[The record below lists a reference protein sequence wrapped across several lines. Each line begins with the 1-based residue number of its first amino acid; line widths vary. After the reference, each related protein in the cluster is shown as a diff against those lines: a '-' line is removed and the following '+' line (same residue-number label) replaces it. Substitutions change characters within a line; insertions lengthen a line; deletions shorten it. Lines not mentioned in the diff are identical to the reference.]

1 MRVNHNIPALNA
13 WRQGTII
20 QRQMSKT
27 LERLSSGL
35 RINRAADDAAGL
47 AISEKMRAQIRG
59 LDQATRNAQDG
70 ISLIQTAEGALNE
83 THSILQRMRELS
95 VQAANDTYT
104 SSDRQEI
111 QKEIDQLTSEIDRIA
126 ATTEFNQKKL
136 LDGSTSALVSSDD
149 LETQVFM
156 RGGLRVLDQF
166 GQKAVGGGNYKLN
179 IEAEAGAAEVQKSD
193 IMKIKHD
200 ADAPFEVQGVEYYG
214 GAGTTSY
221 IQGDFTAAASTAA
234 SVSVTFS
241 VGIDGATLTTTM
253 GEGDFT
259 NITDAASVA
268 FDIASTMS
276 AMSISVF
283 SGGSLVAAA
292 SGSTFSVTAS
302 DTDTDFTFNFVIN
315 DVDDDLDTINFGTA
329 AGNNGDGSVNIDT
342 SNVGIGALAVDNT
355 KLFDIDRFWDAS
367 GNFILENPQTINLV
381 QGNGN
386 QTTITLSGADTI
398 EDVVAKLNTAIGEG
412 LEQNDIVGEDAR
424 DRYVT
429 FVTDPQDSG
438 DEAVQGTFVIRS
450 AVAGDEGKITFVGD
464 DATINALSL
473 TTIQEAE
480 NNAYTVDVT
489 NAHTGAFVA
498 EDVKVSEN
506 QINGIVHENV
516 DVKFAGNS
524 GIDVTFADGSFDL
537 NDGST
542 YAVDTFVHLADRTM
556 VLHIGANQK
565 QDIGTG
571 IANMSVNALGV
582 DNVQVTS
589 NALANEAIGKIDT
602 AIGLV
607 SGERSKLG
615 AIQNRLD
622 HTINNLGVT
631 MENLTAAESR
641 IRDADMAQEMMEFT
655 KLQILSQSA
664 NAMLAQANQL
674 PQNVLQLLR

>member
-1 MRVNHNIPALNA
+1 
-13 WRQGTII
+13 
-20 QRQMSKT
+20 MSKT

-655 KLQILSQSA
+655 KLQIISQSA

-674 PQNVLQLLR
+674 PQNILQLLR

>member
-1 MRVNHNIPALNA
+1 
-13 WRQGTII
+13 
-20 QRQMSKT
+20 MSKT

-149 LETQVFM
+149 LETQIFM

-221 IQGDFTAAASTAA
+221 IEGAITAAGDSSATFDGTIEIVVDGNTYTTSFDQSIVSAA
-234 SVSVTFS
+234 SL
-241 VGIDGATLTTTM
+241 ATS
-253 GEGDFT
+253 D
-259 NITDAASVA
+259 
-268 FDIASTMS
+268 DIAT
-276 AMSISVF
+276 AI
-283 SGGSLVAAA
+283 GAAITTITNFTTDGLLDVTVT
-292 SGSTFSVTAS
+292 GSTINISAA
-302 DTDTDFTFNFVIN
+302 DTDTDFTFNLTIDDTN
-315 DVDDDLDTINFGTA
+315 ADVDAINFGTA

-412 LEQNDIVGEDAR
+412 LEQNDIVGEEAR

-489 NAHTGAFVA
+489 NAHTGDVVA
-498 EDVKVSEN
+498 DDVKVSEN

-524 GIDVTFADGSFDL
+524 GIDVTFADGSFVL
-537 NDGST
+537 NDGSA
-542 YAVDTFVHLADRTM
+542 YVVDTFVHLADRTM

-655 KLQILSQSA
+655 KLQIISQSA

-674 PQNVLQLLR
+674 PQNILQLLR